1 MSRRSNRVADLLR
14 FEITDL
20 IQRELQDPRI
30 GLTSVTHVDL
40 SPDLR
45 NARVSFSV
53 LGEDRQRADTIEALQ
68 RAKGFIKSRLA
79 KRLRTMRRI
88 PDLTFALDRG
98 AEHSQHISD
107 LLENLHDSDDPS

>member
-1 MSRRSNRVADLLR
+1 MTRRSHRVADLLR
-14 FEITDL
+14 FEIADL
-20 IQRELQDPRI
+20 IQREIQDPRI
-30 GLTSVTHVDL
+30 GLTSVTNVDL

-53 LGEDRQRADTIEALQ
+53 LGEDEKRSSTIEALQ

-79 KRLRTMRRI
+79 KRLRSMRRI
-88 PDLTFALDRG
+88 PDLSFVLDRG

-107 LLENLHDSDDPS
+107 LLENLHDPNEPT

>member
-20 IQRELQDPRI
+20 IQREIQDPRI
-30 GLTSVTHVDL
+30 GLTSVTTVDL

-53 LGEDRQRADTIEALQ
+53 LGDDEKRASTIEALQ
-68 RAKGFIKSRLA
+68 KAKGFIKSRLA

-88 PDLTFALDRG
+88 PNLSFELDRG

-107 LLENLHDSDDPS
+107 LLENLNDPNEPT

>member
-20 IQRELQDPRI
+20 IQREIQDPRV
-30 GLTSVTHVDL
+30 GLTSVTNVDL

-45 NARVSFSV
+45 NAHVSFSV
-53 LGEDRQRADTIEALQ
+53 LGDEAERITTIEALQ
-68 RAKGFIKSRLA
+68 QAKGFIKSRLA

-88 PDLTFALDRG
+88 PDLTFVLDRG

-107 LLENLHDSDDPS
+107 LLENLHEPNEPA